1 MDTDSFIVYIKT
13 KEFYVDI
20 AYYVEKSFETSNYEL
35 ENPLPRGKYKK
46 ITRLMNCKLDR
57 KTIKDQKENI

>member
-35 ENPLPRGKYKK
+35 ENPLPRRKYKK